1 MPMPEPTE
9 ISYPRRRFMRS
20 ILHTLS
26 GIAFRT
32 LTRVEVHGREN
43 LPRVG
48 PLLVVANHFSFLDP
62 AVMVSVAPWPME
74 FLGGFRMPN
83 APTWATIF
91 PRLWGYFAVFRGGNS
106 RPALQAAERVL
117 NQRGIVG
124 IYPEAVASAAVL
136 RTARPGAAY
145 LAARTGTPVLP
156 IGLDGLVDVFP
167 QLKLH
172 RRARVTVRIGRMI
185 GPFKA
190 ADGANHRRQIENI
203 STEIMNSIAQ
213 LLPEERR
220 GRYSQDS
227 ALRLQAE
234 ALDVY
239 QFDQEPEH

>member
-1 MPMPEPTE
+1 MSEPAVYQ
-9 ISYPRRRFMRS
+9 YPRRRVIRS

-26 GIAFRT
+26 GLAFRT
-32 LTRVEVHGREN
+32 LADTKVYGSEN
-43 LPRVG
+43 LPRRG

-62 AVMVSVAPWPME
+62 ALMVGIVPWPME

-83 APTWATIF
+83 APAWATIF

-106 RPALQAAERVL
+106 RTALQAAESVL
-117 NQRGIVG
+117 QHSGIVG

-145 LAARTGTPVLP
+145 LASRTGTPILP

-167 QLKLH
+167 KL
-172 RRARVTVRIGRMI
+172 RLRKRARVTVRIGKQI
-185 GPFKA
+185 GPFSA
-190 ADGANHRRQIENI
+190 ADGKEHRRQLDSI
-203 STEIMNSIAQ
+203 SNDIMGSIAQ

-220 GRYSQDS
+220 GRYSQDIK
-227 ALRLQAE
+227 LRMQAE

-239 QFDQEPEH
+239 QFAQEPEH